1 MPEPARPPKG
11 QDVRDRARALI
22 TDSWQ
27 SQANLS
33 FFLGLM
39 VLIAFV
45 LPSMG
50 FGKDHIKLY
59 SDVAFS
65 LLLISGVAI
74 AWGRRKLFL
83 LAGFLGSAALAVRW
97 MAWFT
102 PTPAL
107 QLWSDEWSLVAILV
121 IALVLLS
128 QVLFR
133 GGPVTHSRIQGA
145 IAVYL
150 LFGIGWAHAYHI
162 AELVHPGSFRLEVG
176 EMSNVS
182 DWIYYS
188 FVTLTTVGYGD
199 ITAVRPIARTLSIGE
214 ALTGQLYLAV
224 LIARLVAME
233 VVSWQYKSQDSR
245 GSGGQN
251 SVGAETTSKEAGP

>member
-1 MPEPARPPKG
+1 MDVKG
-11 QDVRDRARALI
+11 GAVGKRARGLI
-22 TDSWQ
+22 RETWQ

-33 FFLGLM
+33 FFLALL
-39 VLIAFV
+39 VVVAFV

-50 FGKDHIKLY
+50 FGASDIKLY
-59 SDVAFS
+59 SDLTFS
-65 LLLISGVAI
+65 LLLLSGVAI

-83 LAGFLGSAALAVRW
+83 LAGFVGSAALAVRW
-97 MAWFT
+97 MAFFT

-107 QLWSDEWSLVAILV
+107 QLWSDQWSLAAILL
-121 IALVLLS
+121 IAVVLLL
-128 QVLFR
+128 QVFR
-133 GGPVTHSRIQGA
+133 EGAVTHSRIQGA

-162 AELVHPGSFRLEVG
+162 TETLHPGSFATTAAA
-176 EMSNVS
+176 MSNVS
-182 DWIYYS
+182 DWVYYS

-199 ITAVRPIARTLSIGE
+199 ITPARPIARTLSIGE

-233 VVSWQYKSQDSR
+233 VVSWQAKANL
-245 GSGGQN
+245 N
-251 SVGAETTSKEAGP
+251 SE